1 MILLRCEFHLFYHI
15 TRIYLYE
22 HLFLLNTTN
31 PSVSYLHLPH
41 NCTNIA
47 ICRQFAWQMV
57 SSQCPDTGIQP
68 FHNHQNVVF

>member
-1 MILLRCEFHLFYHI
+1 M
-15 TRIYLYE
+15 
-22 HLFLLNTTN
+22 LNTTN

-57 SSQCPDTGIQP
+57 SSQCPDTWIQP